1 MWFWHNKATCISEL
15 IQLITLF
22 NIFHACN
29 DKQQNS
35 HDWKLPNNY
44 SAGNK
49 LRCWIRHL
57 HAVNL
62 SEFPSLACRCI
73 ICLFLGCWFCVQV
86 SFSGNSWTTFLFLQY
101 VINLC
106 WEIHSLLCLVSNK
119 KQSWN
124 TDCFP
129 LLYQL
134 CQLAQCEYG
143 PCSTRLFAVR
153 PNFYTSAQSGSYSNF
168 SA

>member
-44 SAGNK
+44 SAGSK

-57 HAVNL
+57 PAMNF
-62 SEFPSLACRCI
+62 SKFPSLAWKCI
-73 ICLFLGCWFCVQV
+73 IWSFLGCQFHVQV
-86 SFSGNSWTTFLFLQY
+86 LFSGNSSTTFLFLQF
-101 VINLC
+101 VVNLC

-119 KQSWN
+119 KQNWN

-134 CQLAQCEYG
+134 FQSAQWERG
-143 PCSTRLFAVR
+143 PCSTGWFSVR
-153 PNFYTSAQSGSYSNF
+153 PQLLHQCTTWHLQ
-168 SA
+168 